1 MKKNTLRERL
11 DAGKPTVGTRM
22 VSVSPQI
29 VEIIGLSGA
38 FDYIEL
44 SGEYAAW
51 GLSDLEN
58 FARAVEL
65 FPQMSSMMK
74 VEQEP
79 RAFITSRSLGAGIQN
94 LIFSDCHSAEEVR
107 ECVRAVKPA
116 TPEDG
121 GIHGCAVRRSAGY
134 FIDVGNEAWVK
145 AQRDAVIAVMIEKA
159 SAIEQLDDIME
170 VEGVDI
176 FQFGPCDYS
185 LSVGKTG
192 KMRSPEIMKV
202 QQEMIERVLKKGKQA
217 RVELNGYEG
226 AKEFIEM
233 GVRHFCIGFDLAVLY
248 QWSQQ
253 QGKGMREALGKS

>member
-1 MKKNTLRERL
+1 MKKNMLREL
-11 DAGKPTVGTRM
+11 LNAGKPTLGTRM

-29 VEIIGLSGA
+29 VEVIGLSGA

-65 FPQMSSMMK
+65 FPQISSMMK

-79 RAFITSRSLGAGIQN
+79 RIFITSRSLGAGIQN
-94 LIFSDCHSAEEVR
+94 LVFSDCHSAEEVR
-107 ECVRAVKPA
+107 ECVRAVWPA

-134 FIDVGNEAWVK
+134 FIDVGSEAWVK
-145 AQRDAVIAVMIEKA
+145 AQRETVITVMIEKA
-159 SAIEQLDDIME
+159 SAIEQLDEIME

-176 FQFGPCDYS
+176 LQFGPCDYS
-185 LSVGKTG
+185 LSVGKAG
-192 KMRSPEIMKV
+192 RMRSPEIMNV
-202 QQEMIERVLKKGKQA
+202 QREMIEKALKKGVHP
-217 RVELNGYEG
+217 RVELSSFEG

-248 QWSQQ
+248 QWSQL
-253 QGKGMREALGKS
+253 QGKGLREMLAES

>member
-1 MKKNTLRERL
+1 MKKNLLREL
-11 DAGKPTVGTRM
+11 LNAGKPTLGTRM

-29 VEIIGLSGA
+29 VEVIGLSGA

-79 RAFITSRSLGAGIQN
+79 RIFITSRSLGSGIQN
-94 LIFSDCHSAEEVR
+94 LIFSDCYSADEVR
-107 ECVRAVKPA
+107 ECVRAVRPA

-121 GIHGCAVRRSAGY
+121 GVHGCAVRRSTGY
-134 FIDVGNEAWVK
+134 FVEVGSQAWVE
-145 AQRDAVIAVMIEKA
+145 AQQETVITVMIEKA
-159 SAIEQLDDIME
+159 SAMEQLDEIME
-170 VEGVDI
+170 VEGVDML
-176 FQFGPCDYS
+176 QFGPCDYS
-185 LSVGKTG
+185 LSVGKAG
-192 KMRSPEIMKV
+192 GMRSPEILRV
-202 QQEMIERVLKKGKQA
+202 QREMIEKALRKGVHP
-217 RVELNGYEG
+217 RVELNSFEG

-248 QWSQQ
+248 QWSQL
-253 QGKGMREALGKS
+253 QGKGLREMLAES